1 MMGSSHARWLY
12 RALVRLGKL
21 WHAGIKLP
29 TLAFWFD
36 LPWELERMCR
46 GSFRAGA
53 SRGHDAAWC
62 MLAGCEAL
70 FVHILWVNTRARQFY
85 ESQGFYIDMEESAN
99 TAHYRGHCLEGIEG
113 RGRTILLRFDLVER
127 SQKPAQHRII

>member
-1 MMGSSHARWLY
+1 M
-12 RALVRLGKL
+12 
-21 WHAGIKLP
+21 WH
-29 TLAFWFD
+29 
-36 LPWELERMCR
+36 
-46 GSFRAGA
+46 
-53 SRGHDAAWC
+53 SRDDAWC

-113 RGRTILLRFDLVER
+113 RGRTILLRYDLVER
-127 SQKPAQHRII
+127 EQKPAQHRII